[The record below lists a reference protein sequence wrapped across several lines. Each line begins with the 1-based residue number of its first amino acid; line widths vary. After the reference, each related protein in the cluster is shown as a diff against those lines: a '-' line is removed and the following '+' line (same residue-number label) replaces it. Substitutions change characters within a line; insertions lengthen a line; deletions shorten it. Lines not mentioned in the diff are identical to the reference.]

1 MLVIVVVFVQHI
13 LFSFLRQFLLLVIQ
27 LQEDLHEKQKQ
38 ELEMK
43 EDLEGLKGRLRSE
56 KKYLEEIICE
66 RDKLRNLCDEKDSAI
81 QVSSLVFAKNEL
93 NLQWCLHLL
102 MIDCL

>member
-1 MLVIVVVFVQHI
+1 MLLIAI
-13 LFSFLRQFLLLVIQ
+13 LHYKVSYISLQTQTIHTFGFQ
-27 LQEDLHEKQKQ
+27 LQKDLHEMQKQ

-56 KKYLEEIICE
+56 KNYLEEIICE

-81 QVSSLVFAKNEL
+81 QVAFLKRMCSILTRVCIFSSS
-93 NLQWCLHLL
+93 
-102 MIDCL
+102 DCL

>member
-1 MLVIVVVFVQHI
+1 MLLIAIIFYNVSNIPLQTQTTHTFG
-13 LFSFLRQFLLLVIQ
+13 FQ
-27 LQEDLHEKQKQ
+27 LQQDLHEMQKQ

-56 KKYLEEIICE
+56 KNYLEEIICE

-81 QVSSLVFAKNEL
+81 QVGIFENNVL
-93 NLQWCLHLL
+93 NLR
-102 MIDCL
+102 